1 MKKILAVI
9 LCAAMAFSIA
19 SCSTSSEPAPSIET
33 KSGKD
38 NDKTEATTEAISVP
52 SDTAEGFDPEFTFS
66 TTDRDGNTWDESSF
80 SSNKVTMINFWEP
93 WCGPCVSEMPDL
105 EKLYQTY
112 RDKGFLILGVYAT
125 PGMEEDVDAVLEQT
139 GASYPI
145 LHYTDAFDAFETGF
159 VPTTLFVDGEGHILH
174 HTAEKEILKMLTD
187 YNIEGADEKAES
199 LYIGSMDYA
208 GWEAIVQGGL
218 E

>member
-93 WCGPCVSEMPDL
+93 WCGPCCKELPDL
-105 EKLYQTY
+105 TSLYEKYKDQ
-112 RDKGFLILGVYAT
+112 GFQILGVYSET
-125 PGMEEDVDAVLEQT
+125 HMESDVRDILSNKQV
-139 GASYPI
+139 SYPI
-145 LHYTDAFDAFETGF
+145 LHYTSDFDQFQTGY
-159 VPTTLFVDGEGHILH
+159 VPTTIFVDSQGHVITIDGEKTVVGSRSYEDW
-174 HTAEKEILKMLTD
+174 EKIIKPLL
-187 YNIEGADEKAES
+187 
-199 LYIGSMDYA
+199 
-208 GWEAIVQGGL
+208 
-218 E
+218 